1 MLMEQLRVPVF
12 FLIFIACAFVGQF
25 LLLSNKFDHALEAS
39 ISETSQ
45 AANTSVTRLFINEIY
60 PRLSD
65 IFALE
70 ETTAPIIVGLK
81 GEELESVDRSIR
93 NFMLGTD
100 ILKVKIYALSGMTV
114 YSSDLSQ
121 IGEDKSTNEAFI
133 SASQGIPGSQITHR
147 GIFDAMEGEVF
158 ERDLVPSYIPI
169 RNLSKKIIGVAE
181 LYTDRTPVIE
191 HSKIALNKFQ
201 AIMGITMMLMFSL
214 IIAMAWAFWAHFL
227 AITSKN
233 DPV

>member
-1 MLMEQLRVPVF
+1 MEQLRVPVF

-147 GIFDAMEGEVF
+147 GNFDAMEGEVF
-158 ERDLVPSYIPI
+158 DRDLVASYIPI